1 MLAVLFAAALGS
13 FSVLDSAEHSS
24 EHFTQGLFLDGKVLY
39 ESTGIYGASRLY
51 RYPAPG
57 MPASDSVALESRYFG
72 EGSVKFGSD
81 IFWLTWKEGVAFV
94 LDAKTLRRKGSFPI
108 RTEGW
113 GITLYQNALAMS
125 DGSDTLYFLSPGE
138 KNVFRTLSVRD
149 GDTPVRFLNE
159 LETANGILYANV
171 WQSDSIAAI
180 DPQTGKVL
188 RWYDFSRI
196 AQNVRKRD
204 ARAEVLNGIAFD
216 GKFFWITGK
225 LWPVMYRVELRR
237 ADD

>member
-1 MLAVLFAAALGS
+1 MLSLLFAAALGS
-13 FSVLDSAEHSS
+13 FFVLDSAEHSP
-24 EHFTQGLFLDGKVLY
+24 EHFTQGFFLDGETLY
-39 ESTGIYGASRLY
+39 ESTGLYGASRLY

-57 MPASDSVALESRYFG
+57 KPASDSIALEARYFG
-72 EGSVKFGSD
+72 EGSVKFGTD

-94 LDAKTLRRKGSFPI
+94 YDAKTFRRKASFPI

-113 GITLYQNALAMS
+113 GLTLYQNSLVMS
-125 DGSDTLYFLSPGE
+125 DGSDTLYFISLGE
-138 KNVFRTLSVRD
+138 KNVFRTLPVRD
-149 GDTPVRFLNE
+149 GNAPVKFLNE

-180 DPQTGKVL
+180 DPQSGKVL
-188 RWYDFSRI
+188 RWYDFSPL
-196 AQNVRKRD
+196 AKNVRKRD

-225 LWPVMYRVELRR
+225 LWPVMYRVELDR
-237 ADD
+237 